1 MNLPAAQSDFM
12 HSSALLQLNTL
23 ASFDLGYLN
32 TVFLPLLGLS
42 LGFSMLTVRPYHR
55 CVVGGGV

>member
-1 MNLPAAQSDFM
+1 MLAPRSAPIEFPALF
-12 HSSALLQLNTL
+12 LQFNAV
-23 ASFDLGYLN
+23 ASFDLDYLN

-55 CVVGGGV
+55 